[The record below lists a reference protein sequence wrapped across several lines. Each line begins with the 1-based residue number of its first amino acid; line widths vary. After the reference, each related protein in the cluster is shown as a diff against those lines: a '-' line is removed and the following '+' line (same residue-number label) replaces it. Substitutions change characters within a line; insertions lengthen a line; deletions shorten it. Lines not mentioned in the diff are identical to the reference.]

1 MLKSILCIWYK
12 HGWKRRAIALA
23 LIVKTHV
30 CYVTRLKHCM
40 VWFPIYLLIHSF
52 STLLIKL
59 FTITLIKCC
68 PSMFNFI
75 CLSSI
80 IKPVLVFDAPVNCLQ
95 HLNALQTIA
104 YMNLCQCLFCLTTTI
119 AKPVLTTFPGLRHR
133 KCAIARARLHTRLKF
148 IRRAFYLTP
157 KVHA

>member
-1 MLKSILCIWYK
+1 MLRLNVKKYIMYMIQAWMKKTCYRTRTHSKNTRVLCHTPK
-12 HGWKRRAIALA
+12 TLHGVVPHL
-23 LIVKTHV
+23 
-30 CYVTRLKHCM
+30 
-40 VWFPIYLLIHSF
+40 LLIHSF

-68 PSMFNFI
+68 P
-75 CLSSI
+75 SI

-119 AKPVLTTFPGLRHR
+119 AKPVCNNLPP
-133 KCAIARARLHTRLKF
+133 ASS
-148 IRRAFYLTP
+148 
-157 KVHA
+157 